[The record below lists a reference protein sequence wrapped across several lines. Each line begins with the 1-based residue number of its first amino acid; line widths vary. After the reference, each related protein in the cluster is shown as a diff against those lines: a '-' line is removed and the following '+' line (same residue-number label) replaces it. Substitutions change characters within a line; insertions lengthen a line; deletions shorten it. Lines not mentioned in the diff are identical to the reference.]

1 METENN
7 PGLPQSKADLLNR
20 VEQAWKALQTTL
32 QGLTEAQM
40 TRPDPGGW
48 SIKDNLAHLIAW
60 EEFMRLNHLQG
71 QPPHVVLQ
79 IDETQ
84 FKQLDENGLN
94 AVLYQRSK
102 DQSVAD
108 VLAGLQRSH
117 AQVVADL
124 EQWSYEDLMEPHYAD
139 DPEANPLM
147 NWVVGNTYEHYQEH
161 LANIQKAIHA
171 S

>member
-1 METENN
+1 MRA
-7 PGLPQSKADLLNR
+7 QVVDLLLGHEGLVTGDHGR
-20 VEQAWKALQTTL
+20 GQTAALH
-32 QGLTEAQM
+32 
-40 TRPDPGGW
+40 
-48 SIKDNLAHLIAW
+48 AHLSDDALGERPTHSID
-60 EEFMRLNHLQG
+60 LHLQG
-71 QPPHVVLQ
+71 QPPHTVLQ
-79 IDETQ
+79 IDEKQ

-124 EQWSYEDLMEPHYAD
+124 ERWSYEDLMKPHYPD

-161 LANIQKAIHA
+161 LANIQKAMKA
-171 S
+171 G

>member
-7 PGLPQSKADLLNR
+7 PGLPQNKAELLDR
-20 VEQAWKALQTTL
+20 IEQAWTALQATIR
-32 QGLTEAQM
+32 GLTEPQM
-40 TRPDPGGW
+40 TRPDTGGW
-48 SIKDNLAHLIAW
+48 SIKDNLAHLTAW

-71 QPPHVVLQ
+71 QPPHTVLQ
-79 IDETQ
+79 IDEKQ

-117 AQVVADL
+117 AQVVAYL
-124 EQWSYEDLMEPHYAD
+124 ERWSYEDLMKPHYPD

-161 LANIQKAIHA
+161 LANIQKAIKA
-171 S
+171 G